1 MFVQIS
7 GSTALDL
14 PLVYGVA
21 TGSVLVGSLLSS
33 AAVSLRQLLAL
44 SGTAHVGYVLSG
56 LSFTLYPVLLYS
68 LVYGGMFILFC
79 TTTVNCG
86 GLGTARVSQLRGSL
100 NVFLLPA
107 LALIACLIGLGGVP
121 PLLGFYSK
129 ACVLLGGIT
138 LSNSLPPALLLLFA
152 GAVGLLSYL
161 RISLVV
167 IGYPQSN
174 GYLLQPPLNPAP
186 GLQAG
191 ILGLILVS
199 EGLTGEF
206 FSCAF
211 T

>member
-68 LVYGGMFILFC
+68 LVYGGIFILFC

-86 GLGTARVSQLRGSL
+86 GLGTTRVSQLRGSL

-129 ACVLLGGIT
+129 ACVLLEGIT
-138 LSNSLPPALLLLFA
+138 LSNSLPSALLLLFA